1 MSKVTELTKEFQR
14 VMYSTTYS
22 FEIDTED
29 TEDYVFGFKNT
40 IKKRTKSLA
49 KASKLKVKLTNDC
62 GRFLSETV
70 RVVAVRF
77 YKNGELTK
85 KLKAEEIS
93 AKYNG

>member
-1 MSKVTELTKEFQR
+1 MNRVQQMTEELNR
-14 VMYSTTYS
+14 VLHSTTYQ
-22 FEIDTED
+22 FEID